1 MNMTKL
7 KAFCWSLMLMLIVT
21 SCTPTTV
28 QTPSALATLTPMPK
42 STNTPVLIENTRD
55 RSGKTITILAAAS
68 LTEPFNKLGKVFESA
83 NPGIKVIFSFGGSQ
97 QLAQQ
102 IAEGAPADVFASAS
116 AKYMDAIVTADKVNT
131 EKVLTF
137 VKNKLVV
144 IFPADNP
151 AGIFTLADLA
161 KPGIKLDLAAAEVPV
176 GKYSLDFLD
185 KASKDPSFPIQFKE
199 TVLQNVVSYEDN
211 VKTVLTKVRLGEV
224 DAGIVYSSDSSGKD
238 VSEIGTLHIPEELNV
253 IASYPIAPL
262 SHSEDPDLA
271 QAFIELVMSPQG
283 QAILAN
289 FGFVPVVK

>member
-1 MNMTKL
+1 MNMKKL
-7 KAFCWSLMLMLIVT
+7 KALCWSLTLMLVIT
-21 SCTPTTV
+21 SCIPTTS
-28 QTPSALATLTPMPK
+28 QLHAAPSTLAPLVK

-55 RSGKTITILAAAS
+55 NSGNTITILAAAS
-68 LTEPFNKLGKVFESA
+68 LTEPFNEIGKEFESA
-83 NPGIKVIFSFGGSQ
+83 NPGIKVIFSFAGSQ

-116 AKYMDAIVTADKVNT
+116 TKYMDAIIAEDKVNT

-151 AGIFTLADLA
+151 AGILTLADLA

-185 KASKDPSFPIQFKE
+185 KAAKDPSFPTQFKDS
-199 TVLQNVVSYEDN
+199 VLQNVVSYEDI
-211 VKTVLTKVRLGEV
+211 VKAIQTKVQLGEV
-224 DAGIVYSSDSSGKD
+224 DAGIVYLSDISGKD
-238 VSEIGTLHIPEELNV
+238 TAEIGRLDIPKELNV

-262 SHSEDPDLA
+262 SNSENPDLA

-289 FGFVPVVK
+289 FGFVPVK

>member
-1 MNMTKL
+1 MESVKIYLLTVFLALVAVSCSPINSKSTMT
-7 KAFCWSLMLMLIVT
+7 STTTGSGIN
-21 SCTPTTV
+21 PTD
-28 QTPSALATLTPMPK
+28 TPMIIQ
-42 STNTPVLIENTRD
+42 NTTDNSE
-55 RSGKTITILAAAS
+55 KTITVLAAAS
-68 LTEPFNKLGKVFESA
+68 LTEPFTELGKVFESE
-83 NPGIKVIFSFGGSQ
+83 NLGIKVIFSFAGSQ

-116 AKYMDAIVTADKVNT
+116 VKYMDAIVSADKVNT

-151 AGIFTLADLA
+151 AGILTLADLA

-238 VSEIGTLHIPEELNV
+238 VSEIGRLDIPEELNV

-262 SHSEDPDLA
+262 SHSENPDLA
-271 QAFIELVMSPQG
+271 QAFIGLVVSPQG

-289 FGFVPVVK
+289 FGFVTIVK